1 MVLRYLGQSENRE
14 IQERMKDIE
23 LDIEEAEEKKNKANM
38 VLLFI
43 SSLDQE
49 STYFIYNLYIH
60 ALYIHILSRFC
71 LPFKFF
77 LSL

>member
-49 STYFIYNLYIH
+49 STYFIYNLYMYMPCSIH
-60 ALYIHILSRFC
+60 TYI
-71 LPFKFF
+71 K
-77 LSL
+77 

>member
-1 MVLRYLGQSENRE
+1 
-14 IQERMKDIE
+14 MKDIE

-49 STYFIYNLYIH
+49 STYFIYNLYMYMPCSIH
-60 ALYIHILSRFC
+60 THI
-71 LPFKFF
+71 K
-77 LSL
+77 